1 MTSMV
6 RSLVP
11 AATLGVLVF
20 SAAATEAANSTTVGA
35 VTTTVASCDSVRVT
49 ATFTGDDNQNGTTTI
64 QYGAGAAPGA
74 WTGACAV
81 SGPSPRQ
88 CTVAGLTASTLYSF
102 RASFADVDGVVGTN
116 PTAGVPATTTA
127 CGADVV
133 APTITV
139 LVPSRNAILSGADT
153 VKVQVWDAGALAA
166 PNPVAGQVDGT
177 GAAGFTLV
185 FAANAS
191 YSCGAGC
198 SVYQYALPAQAA
210 GAHYIAVRAAD
221 AAGNVSVV
229 TIPFRAAAAAGG
241 SGTLLRRTHG
251 SQLCLDCHNLQTHSS
266 QYTSTTYG
274 NWAVDCQTC
283 HTPHATTNIYLVR
296 GTIETPA
303 SGAKPVDFRN
313 TAGVAAYSYAT
324 PQASGS
330 GVNVC
335 EVCHTRTRN
344 SDATPRAR
352 NNAATDWTK
361 HYTGSCTGCHPHGKG
376 FAGASESG
384 GAATCAAC
392 HRAIWDGMTGGV
404 AKSFKH
410 ALGNVL
416 GTNDAFGDT
425 AVTWG
430 NPLSANAA
438 AVRSC
443 VNTCHNDHPHTL
455 SAPAT
460 ATHENNVYLDA
471 TTQASRAATTRT
483 SADKDKTD
491 FQSAAANGGMCL
503 SCHRNPVDATH
514 PAVDKAGYT
523 PSAHNYTTFGAYGA
537 WQYTQ
542 HDGSSFQRN
551 CTKCH
556 SDRNDTRPGASV
568 TPFGAVHFSDYP
580 SLLAGSTNPAGAPAT
595 FVCYDCHGNGTTGT
609 DYSGKPIATQVAKT
623 RNHPSNADS
632 VHNSVTELAGAA
644 FGNTLGVTGRH
655 SSCLDCHETH
665 KARAGTHATPGNL
678 AGPPLEGSWGA
689 QLSSNPAFW
698 TAPASANFT
707 KKTIVA
713 GTDLEATLCFKCHS
727 AWYGTLP
734 ASPSGGYA
742 ETDTAREF
750 NPANVGNFA
759 GTWANGETAGG
770 FHPVLA
776 AAGSNLGAVRLTNL
790 VTTSFPWS
798 ATARNTMTCTDCH
811 ESDTTTD
818 PNGPHGSTAGFIL
831 RGPGTT
837 WNGTMVSSSTG
848 MPAGA
853 FCANCHSSTYANS
866 RYGTQHTSRSEH
878 RVNCWNCHARIPHGG
893 PRPGMLIAPAGANA
907 NVGGTIAGWDTTAPY
922 WGLGTST
929 AKLYLVSYPANNTTN
944 WVQNNC
950 GCNGTGH

>member
-1 MTSMV
+1 M
-6 RSLVP
+6 
-11 AATLGVLVF
+11 
-20 SAAATEAANSTTVGA
+20 
-35 VTTTVASCDSVRVT
+35 
-49 ATFTGDDNQNGTTTI
+49 
-64 QYGAGAAPGA
+64 
-74 WTGACAV
+74 
-81 SGPSPRQ
+81 
-88 CTVAGLTASTLYSF
+88 
-102 RASFADVDGVVGTN
+102 
-116 PTAGVPATTTA
+116 
-127 CGADVV
+127 
-133 APTITV
+133 
-139 LVPSRNAILSGADT
+139 
-153 VKVQVWDAGALAA
+153 KVQVWDAGALAA
-166 PNPVAGQVDGT
+166 PNPVVGQVDGT
-177 GAAGFTLV
+177 GSAGFTLL
-185 FAANAS
+185 FAVNAS
-191 YSCGAGC
+191 YSCGGGC

-210 GAHYIAVRAAD
+210 GAHYFAVRATD

-229 TIPFRAAAAAGG
+229 TIPFRAAAAASG

-251 SQLCLDCHNLQTHSS
+251 SQLCLDCHNLPTHNS
-266 QYTSTTYG
+266 QYTSTAYG
-274 NWAVDCQTC
+274 NWAVDCETC

-313 TAGVAAYSYAT
+313 TTGVAAFSYAT

-344 SDATPRAR
+344 GDATPRAR

-361 HYTGSCTGCHPHGKG
+361 HYIGRCTGCHPHGKG
-376 FAGASESG
+376 FAGASESD
-384 GAATCAAC
+384 GAGTCSAC

-410 ALGNVL
+410 TLGNVV

-430 NPLSANAA
+430 SPLSANAA
-438 AVRSC
+438 ALRSC

-471 TTQASRAATTRT
+471 TSQASRAATTRT

-491 FQSAAANGGMCL
+491 FQSAPANGGMCL
-503 SCHRNPVDATH
+503 SCHRNPVDAAH

-523 PSAHNYTTFGAYGA
+523 SSAHDYTTFGAYGA

-542 HDGSSFQRN
+542 HDGGVFLRN

-556 SDRNDTRPGASV
+556 ADRNDTRPGASV

-580 SLLAGSTNPAGAPAT
+580 SLLAGSTNPNGAPGT
-595 FVCYDCHGNGTTGT
+595 FVCYNCHGNGTTGT
-609 DYSGKPIATQVAKT
+609 DYSGKPIATQIAKT
-623 RNHPSNADS
+623 SNHPSNADN
-632 VHNSVTELAGAA
+632 VHSSVTELANAA

-665 KARAGTHATPGNL
+665 EAKAGTHATPGNL
-678 AGPPLEGSWGA
+678 AGPPLEGAWGA

-734 ASPSGGYA
+734 TSPSGGYT

-750 NPANVGNFA
+750 NPANVGSWAA
-759 GTWANGETAGG
+759 GANPPGANTWASGETAGG
-770 FHPVLA
+770 FHPILA
-776 AAGSNLGAVRLTNL
+776 NAGGNLGAVNMANL
-790 VTTSFPWS
+790 VTTSFAWR
-798 ATARNTMTCTDCH
+798 TTGARNTMTCTDCH

-818 PNGPHGSTAGFIL
+818 PNGPHGSTAGFLL
-831 RGPGTT
+831 RGPNTAWNATIVTSGTAPNMP
-837 WNGTMVSSSTG
+837 NGT
-848 MPAGA
+848 
-853 FCANCHSSTYANS
+853 FCANCHSQTFASSRFVGSTGDNHF
-866 RYGTQHTSRSEH
+866 GRSDH
-878 RVNCWNCHARIPHGG
+878 RRSCFNCHAAIPHGG
-893 PRPGMLIAPAGANA
+893 PRPGMLVAGAGASA
-907 NVGGTIAGWDTTAPY
+907 NVGGVIAGWDQTSPY
-922 WGLGTST
+922 WRGRPPTGSTS
-929 AKLYLVSYPANNTTN
+929 
-944 WVQNNC
+944 
-950 GCNGTGH
+950 